1 MFNMADLEEDASLP
15 SIRRSQRTVRRR
27 PSRYGDDESTAMED
41 SGQGL
46 GPADPANFLED
57 ASQDE
62 DQISLKDV
70 HQESADVGGGPNV
83 VTIVEPEGEPK
94 TEKDNI
100 ANAQWGLLKGYSN
113 QD

>member
-1 MFNMADLEEDASLP
+1 MADLGEDASLP

-57 ASQDE
+57 ACQYE
-62 DQISLKDV
+62 DPISLEDA
-70 HQESADVGGGPNV
+70 HLESADDSGPN
-83 VTIVEPEGEPK
+83 
-94 TEKDNI
+94 
-100 ANAQWGLLKGYSN
+100 
-113 QD
+113 